1 MTCPEDA
8 LPATPLTENELLL
21 EKSEVIK
28 IHGPDKKGRPILR
41 IVGKY
46 FPANILKGESAE
58 AALKGYLQK
67 RIFPELEKKPFVI
80 VYIHTRVSRCDNFP
94 GLSVLRSVLESVPD
108 TVHEAIRKLFFI
120 HPGLQSRIFFF
131 TFGCIFFGPG
141 LYAKLKY
148 IARMEYLRP
157 YIALEQLEIPDFVK
171 EHDGTLEIHPLC
183 DYGIV
188 KPVCVEMEMDSR
200 RWNLLDDFYD
210 DLLLRGAKQPKLSEA
225 F

>member
-8 LPATPLTENELLL
+8 FPVSPLTANELLL
-21 EKSEVIK
+21 ENSEVIK
-28 IHGPDKKGRPILR
+28 IQGPDKKGRPILR

-58 AALKGYLQK
+58 AALKGYLRK
-67 RIFPELEKKPFVI
+67 RILPELQKKTFAI
-80 VYIHTRVSRCDNFP
+80 VYIHTRVNRHDNFP

-108 TVHEAIRKLFFI
+108 AVRESIRKLFFI

-131 TFGCIFFGPG
+131 TFGSIFFGPW

-148 IARMEYLRP
+148 IGRVEYLKP
-157 YIALEQLEIPDFVK
+157 YMTAEQLEIPDFVR
-171 EHDGTLEIHPLC
+171 EHDGTLEIHPLW
-183 DYGIV
+183 DYGII
-188 KPVCVEMEMDSR
+188 KPVSVEMEMNSR

-210 DLLLRGAKQPKLSEA
+210 NLLLHGAKQPRLPVA